1 MTGGGG
7 GDGYNVTE
15 TALAQTAAGL
25 NGVIHELQSM
35 GQEAAADVGRGF
47 SNLKLTGMQTGH
59 DGLTSAFDGFCDRW
73 EWGVR
78 TIVQD
83 ADQIA
88 QRLGLAAGTYYE
100 MDQYAMKTL
109 KVVVASDIGNPN
121 LTEEQEENM
130 SWSQIGSDNPIN
142 DFLHPDYSA
151 KSAQQAFS
159 DMGQTWKDTAHD
171 MSQSIPLETAATLSG
186 HKDDYDQALDQ
197 VYGPTPEERAQQQA
211 QGGGT
216 GSGG

>member
-1 MTGGGG
+1 MTGGG

-15 TALAQTAAGL
+15 TALAQTAKGL
-25 NGVIHELQSM
+25 TGVIHELQSM

-59 DGLTSAFDGFCDRW
+59 DGLTSAFADFCDRW

-78 TIVQD
+78 AIVQD

-100 MDQYAMKTL
+100 MDQYAKKTL
-109 KVVVASDIGNPN
+109 KVVIASGIGNPN

-130 SWSQIGSDNPIN
+130 SLKQVLSDNPVN
-142 DFLHPDYSA
+142 DFLHPDFSTKSA
-151 KSAQQAFS
+151 KQALD

-171 MSQSIPLETAATLSG
+171 MSQNPLAETVATVTNTSDEYNQSL
-186 HKDDYDQALDQ
+186 DD
-197 VYGPTPEERAQQQA
+197 VYGPTPEERAQQQQQ
-211 QGGGT
+211 QGH
-216 GSGG
+216 SG

>member
-1 MTGGGG
+1 MTGGG

-15 TALAQTAAGL
+15 TALAQTAKGL

-59 DGLTSAFDGFCDRW
+59 DGLTSAFGDFCDRW

-100 MDQYAMKTL
+100 MDQYAKKTL
-109 KVVVASDIGNPN
+109 KVVVASGIGNPN

-130 SWSQIGSDNPIN
+130 SWKQVVSDNPVN
-142 DFLHPDYSA
+142 DFLHPDFSPKSA
-151 KSAQQAFS
+151 KQALD

-171 MSQSIPLETAATLSG
+171 MSQNQLAETAATLTNT
-186 HKDDYDQALDQ
+186 KDEYNQGLEDF
-197 VYGPTPEERAQQQA
+197 YGPTAAEQAQQQ
-211 QGGGT
+211 QGNGG
-216 GSGG
+216 

>member
-1 MTGGGG
+1 MTGGSGG

-35 GQEAAADVGRGF
+35 GQEAAADVGRNF
-47 SNLKLTGMQTGH
+47 ASLKLTGMQTGH
-59 DGLTSAFDGFCDRW
+59 SGLTSAFDGFCDRW

-88 QRLGLAAGTYYE
+88 QRLGLSAGTYYE

-109 KVVVASDIGNPN
+109 KVVVSSDIGNPN
-121 LTEEQEENM
+121 LTEEQQENM
-130 SWSQIGSDNPIN
+130 SWGDIGADNPVN
-142 DFLHPDYSA
+142 DFLHPDFSA
-151 KSAQQAFS
+151 KSADQALS
-159 DMGQTWKDTAHD
+159 DMGQTWKDTGHD
-171 MSQSIPLETAATLSG
+171 MGQSITAETAATLTG
-186 HKDDYDQALDQ
+186 QKDEYNQSLED
-197 VYGPTPEERAQQQA
+197 VFGPTPEERAQQA

>member
-1 MTGGGG
+1 MTGGGAG
-7 GDGYNVTE
+7 GYNVTE

-47 SNLKLTGMQTGH
+47 SNMKLTGMQTGH
-59 DGLTSAFDGFCDRW
+59 DGLTSAFNGFCDRW

-109 KVVVASDIGNPN
+109 KVVVASDLGNPN

-142 DFLHPDYSA
+142 DFLHPDYSL
-151 KSAQQAFS
+151 KSGQQALS
-159 DMGQTWKDTAHD
+159 EMGQTWKDTAHD
-171 MSQSIPLETAATLSG
+171 MSQNWAAETAATLTNTSDEYNQG
-186 HKDDYDQALDQ
+186 LEDF
-197 VYGPTPEERAQQQA
+197 YGPTAAERAQQQG
-211 QGGGT
+211 QGGG
-216 GSGG
+216 